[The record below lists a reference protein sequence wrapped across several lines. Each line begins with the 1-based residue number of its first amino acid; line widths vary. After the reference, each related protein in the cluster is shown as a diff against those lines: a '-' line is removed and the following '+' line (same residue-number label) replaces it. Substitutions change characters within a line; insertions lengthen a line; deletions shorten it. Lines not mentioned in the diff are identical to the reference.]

1 MKWSFVQCIQ
11 ILLIG
16 LSSIS
21 VGFTQS
27 ASDNQLLWK
36 LTRKGSKKVSYLY
49 GTFHSND
56 PRVFRFSDSVYA
68 ALEKSSTYVLEEN
81 IYIMFCQID
90 TRIKKTTM
98 RCDASCNPFTLNR
111 NASKTRYGDENGR
124 PQFLDLYFQLL
135 ALNSNKKCVPLESI
149 EGQLSILE
157 IINEKNKTP
166 LQTLEKINEEKI
178 LQTYLDGNIE
188 SIRLLTERQL
198 AGKKEAYQL
207 LINERNFIMADGLDT
222 LFRKEN
228 CFAAIGA
235 AHLSGPD
242 GVLQL
247 LKERGYRLQL
257 IPPSYNAITSDP
269 NLFTNKYNQYI
280 YRDSTIGIALPF
292 GGKPYLQDESY
303 SKEIIYQ
310 EMGQGNT
317 YLVEIEKVPANYQLS
332 SYIESIFNTPEK
344 AKIQR
349 LKFSQGI
356 EAYEGIAQLFG
367 IGDAWRR
374 VFIHRNYL
382 IKLTC
387 YGGNKFMNSDRS
399 QRFFNRVL
407 LF

>member
-1 MKWSFVQCIQ
+1 MKWSIVCFFR
-11 ILLIG
+11 ILFIV
-16 LSSIS
+16 LSTAS
-21 VGFTQS
+21 VGFTQG

-36 LTRKGSKKVSYLY
+36 ITRKGSKKVSYLY

-68 ALEKSSTYVLEEN
+68 ALEKSSTYVLEADV
-81 IYIMFCQID
+81 YSLFYQID
-90 TRIKKTTM
+90 ARVKKTTM
-98 RCDASCNPFTLNR
+98 RFDGSGKPFTFNR

-124 PQFLDLYFQLL
+124 PQFLDLYFHLL
-135 ALNSNKKCVPLESI
+135 ALNSNKNCIPLETV

-157 IINEKNKTP
+157 IINENNKTQI
-166 LQTLEKINEEKI
+166 QTLEKIKEEKI

-198 AGKKEAYQL
+198 ASKKEAYQL

-222 LFRKEN
+222 LFRKQN
-228 CFAAIGA
+228 CFAGIGA

-247 LKERGYRLQL
+247 LKERGYRIQL
-257 IPPSYNAITSDP
+257 IPPTYNTNTSDP
-269 NLFTNKYNQYI
+269 NLFTNKYNHFI
-280 YRDSTIGIALPF
+280 YRDSTIGISIPF
-292 GGKPYLQDESY
+292 GGKPYVHTDDYYQ
-303 SKEIIYQ
+303 EIIYQ

-317 YLVEIEKVPANYQLS
+317 YQIEIEKVPSNYQLG
-332 SYIESIFNTPEK
+332 SYIETIFNAPEK
-344 AKIQR
+344 AKIQSIR
-349 LKFSQGI
+349 LSNGI

-367 IGDAWRR
+367 VGDAWRR

-382 IKLTC
+382 IKLSC

-399 QRFFNRVL
+399 KRFFNRVL

>member
-1 MKWSFVQCIQ
+1 MKGSFVQCIQ

-16 LSSIS
+16 LSSIGI
-21 VGFTQS
+21 GFTQG

-68 ALEKSSTYVLEEN
+68 ALEKSSAYVLEAD
-81 IYIMFCQID
+81 IYSLFYEID
-90 TRIKKTTM
+90 ARIKKTTM
-98 RCDASCNPFTLNR
+98 RFDASGNPFTLNR

-135 ALNSNKKCVPLESI
+135 ALNSNKKCIPLETI

-157 IINEKNKTP
+157 IINENNKTP

-178 LQTYLDGNIE
+178 LQTYLNGNIE
-188 SIRLLTERQL
+188 SIRLLIERQL

-235 AHLSGPD
+235 AHLSGTD

-247 LKERGYRLQL
+247 LKERGYRIQL
-257 IPPSYNAITSDP
+257 IPPTYTTNTSDP
-269 NLFTNKYNQYI
+269 QLFTNKYNQFI
-280 YRDSTIGIALPF
+280 YSDSTLGIVIPF
-292 GGKPYLQDESY
+292 GSKPYLHSETYYQ
-303 SKEIIYQ
+303 EIIYQ
-310 EMGQGNT
+310 EMGQGNA
-317 YLVEIEKVPANYQLS
+317 YLVEIEKVPSNYQLE
-332 SYIESIFNTPEK
+332 SYVDRIFNGPEK

-349 LKFSQGI
+349 IKLSQGTI
-356 EAYEGIAQLFG
+356 AYEGIAQLFG

-382 IKLTC
+382 VKLTC

-399 QRFFNRVL
+399 QRFFNRVR